1 MRRRK
6 SRGQAL
12 VELALV
18 LPIFLVAVL
27 AIFDLGRVIWA
38 RNSLENAAREGA
50 RYAIVHGDSNGQTCP
65 VGPAEGKWVDL
76 TAVPVSPANWTTC
89 PHPACPLANRS
100 GSTCSNWPN
109 VGSPSYNLRQSIY
122 DATTRSAIAGGSGIT
137 VTACYGTGC
146 SGNTDVVPTTTVR
159 STAVTVSV
167 SSNVSLIVPTLLGF
181 NSFTIVG
188 SSTMLVN
195 N

>member
-1 MRRRK
+1 MRHRK

-12 VELALV
+12 VEFAIV
-18 LPIFLVAVL
+18 LPVFIVALL

-76 TAVPVSPANWTTC
+76 TAVPVSPATWTTC
-89 PHPACPLANRS
+89 PYPACPLANRT
-100 GSTCSNWPN
+100 GDTCSNWPSI
-109 VGSPSYNLRQSIY
+109 GSPTYNLRQSIY
-122 DATTRSAIAGGSGIT
+122 NAAKKLAVAGGTSVT

-146 SGNTDVVPTTTVR
+146 SGNIDVAPTTTVR
-159 STAVTVSV
+159 STAVTVSI
-167 SSNVSLIVPTLLGF
+167 SSTVRLIVPSLLGF
-181 NSFTIVG
+181 NAFTVVG
-188 SSTMLVN
+188 TSTMLVN